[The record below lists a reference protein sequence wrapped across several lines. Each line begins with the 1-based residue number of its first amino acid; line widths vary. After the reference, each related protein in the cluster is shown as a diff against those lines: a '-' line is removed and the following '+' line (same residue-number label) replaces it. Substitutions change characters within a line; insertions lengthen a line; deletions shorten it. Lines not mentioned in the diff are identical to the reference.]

1 MFVKRI
7 TVGSV
12 WRIRISAPQF
22 RVTRDQSMYPPAD
35 RTCVLSAAKRSTVL
49 SQHQS
54 ALSSSSSSTTSHI
67 KNNLKKKTSANK
79 CSRRGKN
86 FVTIPIQ
93 SVSSRPQC
101 IVVLVQ
107 IWHNNTPSTK
117 LCKTGF
123 QFVKLKCLW
132 IHQTP
137 FYTWSMFA
145 ENGITNIL
153 HRQLIVYNWKSAQCW
168 AYILNN
174 TTDRTTLC
182 VRCWGKT

>member
-12 WRIRISAPQF
+12 WRIHISAPQF

-54 ALSSSSSSTTSHI
+54 APGPSSSSTTSHI
-67 KNNLKKKTSANK
+67 KNDLKKKNRSANK
-79 CSRRGKN
+79 CSRRRKN
-86 FVTIPIQ
+86 FVTIHIQ
-93 SVSSRPQC
+93 PVSSRPKC

-123 QFVKLKCLW
+123 QFAKLKCLW
-132 IHQTP
+132 IHPTP
-137 FYTWSMFA
+137 SYVRSMFA
-145 ENGITNIL
+145 ENGNYT
-153 HRQLIVYNWKSAQCW
+153 A
-168 AYILNN
+168 
-174 TTDRTTLC
+174 
-182 VRCWGKT
+182 